1 MLFEYLL
8 LQRSINKL
16 TVDDFNFDIGTNIGT
31 LNPNEVKL
39 IHTTKKI
46 NNTTEYTISVPC
58 VNSSFDNNFSIKVL
72 SRPQIQHIT
81 LSDLA
86 IYEEY
91 KKSNSEYDLI
101 ETEVFYIGAEFKN
114 RKILDNINYYTRDY
128 NKKNKT
134 QLIPDVFVYC
144 NWNIPPFIM
153 EERQFIEYAK
163 KQLVISIRTFLHR
176 ALI

>member
-1 MLFEYLL
+1 MLLELLL

-16 TVDDFNFDIGTNIGT
+16 TVNDFNFDIGTKIGT

-58 VNSSFDNNFSIKVL
+58 VNSSFDNNFTIKVL

-114 RKILDNINYYTRDY
+114 RIILDDIIYYCIYSWSCTWSFNDVACGST
-128 NKKNKT
+128 KNKRT
-134 QLIPDVFVYC
+134 WKGYC
-144 NWNIPPFIM
+144 IF
-153 EERQFIEYAK
+153 
-163 KQLVISIRTFLHR
+163 
-176 ALI
+176 